1 MTTITGTWSGIMS
14 DPTAAGAAAI
24 LLIFLAA
31 LLVVAA
37 RTTARERRQERE
49 HADALALANSGR
61 LSEREA
67 RARRAQHRAA
77 TRGRDEGRAR
87 VWAEHVAQGVGE

>member
-24 LLIFLAA
+24 LLLFLAA
-31 LLVVAA
+31 LLIVAA
-37 RTTARERRQERE
+37 RGTARERRQERE

-61 LSEREA
+61 LTEREA

-77 TRGRDEGRAR
+77 TRDRDESRAR
-87 VWAEHVAQGVGE
+87 VWTEYTPQGVGE

>member
-24 LLIFLAA
+24 LLGCLAV
-31 LLVVAA
+31 LLIVAA
-37 RTTARERRQERE
+37 RETARERRQERE

-67 RARRAQHRAA
+67 RARRAEYRAA

-87 VWAEHVAQGVGE
+87 VWAEHMRQGVGE